1 MAQRIFIRSLI
12 ILLCSTGLSSGVC
25 GTALAA
31 PRNFQRSGSTVPQ
44 QGIYLVFPFENAGAS
59 PRLDWL
65 SEGLEELTIQRLFA
79 AGQQVYS
86 HAGRASEMDRYG
98 LPANAKLSR
107 AAMLHIADEL
117 DADFVIFGSFASD
130 GQNLAVEARILRV
143 NVLSDHTATNAK
155 ALLAPAR
162 ESGPLSSLMD
172 LHLRVLWRLISA
184 NDPAYRSNL
193 AEFSK
198 AQRPLRLDAFEHYI
212 RGLLAAEDEGRLREL
227 REAARLEPEWPD
239 PDFAL
244 GQAYYL
250 RRDCNSAIPW
260 FARVPNSHQRHFEAI
275 FATGVCRL
283 LLNQAD
289 RAEEVFAALQTS
301 PKNDA
306 ASEGAAGNAIS
317 NVEMPEILNDLAIA
331 QVRQGKSGPAVEG
344 LRRATQLDPDEDD
357 YPFNLGLLAL
367 RAKDF
372 AGAAGYFREASQ
384 RAPENP
390 EDRAMLILSLEKG
403 GKKEEA
409 EQERKLGKEALGSDA
424 LPAIRLEA
432 SPKTNVKTHGKSRKK
447 TQKTQLPTEEQGDA
461 LTRYERLKT
470 QLDTIALRLEIETP
484 EKVAGTATNDTAAD
498 TPANHVRRGRQELA
512 GNLLDAAEFE
522 FRTALKADPNDS
534 SAHRGL
540 AEILR
545 RRGKLDD
552 AVKELQTSLE
562 SGDSAI
568 ARTTLAK
575 IYLEQ
580 KKPDLARTEAEHAL
594 KLAPNYSEAK
604 QLLEH
609 LQNGKRGGGK
619 P

>member
-1 MAQRIFIRSLI
+1 MAQRDFIRFLI
-12 ILLCSTGLSSGVC
+12 ILLCSIGFTGGVC
-25 GTALAA
+25 GTAQAV
-31 PRNFQRSGSTVPQ
+31 PHNFQTTGSAASQ

-65 SEGLEELTIQRLFA
+65 GEGLEELTIQRLFA

-98 LPANAKLSR
+98 LPGNAKLSR
-107 AAMLHIADEL
+107 AAMLHIADDL

-130 GQNLAVEARILRV
+130 GQNLTVEARVLRV
-143 NVLSDHTATNAK
+143 NVLSDHTATNSK

-172 LHLRVLWRLISA
+172 LHLRVLWRLIST
-184 NDPAYRSNL
+184 NDPAYRLNL
-193 AEFSK
+193 VEFSK

-212 RGLLAAEDEGRLREL
+212 RGLLASEDEGRLREL

-244 GQAYYL
+244 GQAYYV

-275 FATGVCRL
+275 FATGICRL
-283 LLNQAD
+283 LLNQPD
-289 RAEEVFAALQTS
+289 RAEAVFAALQTS
-301 PKNDA
+301 PKNSA

-331 QVRQGKSGPAVEG
+331 QVRQGKAGPAVDG

-372 AGAAGYFREASQ
+372 AGAVDYFHEASQ
-384 RAPENP
+384 RSPENP

-409 EQERKLGKEALGSDA
+409 DQERKLAKEALGSDA
-424 LPAIRLEA
+424 LPAIRLE
-432 SPKTNVKTHGKSRKK
+432 PNTKPRGKTSKKSSKK
-447 TQKTQLPTEEQGDA
+447 KQPQPEEQGDA

-484 EKVAGTATNDTAAD
+484 ETVVGGAANDTAAD

-522 FRTALKADPNDS
+522 FRTALKAEPNDS

-562 SGDSAI
+562 TGDSAI

-580 KKPDLARTEAEHAL
+580 KRPDLARAEAEHAL

-609 LQNGKRGGGK
+609 LQNGKPGSTK

>member
-1 MAQRIFIRSLI
+1 MAQREFIRSLV
-12 ILLCSTGLSSGVC
+12 ILLCALGYAGRVCEAAGAVRGNPQATGAIPS
-25 GTALAA
+25 
-31 PRNFQRSGSTVPQ
+31 Q

-59 PRLDWL
+59 SRLDWL
-65 SEGLEELTIQRLFA
+65 GEGLEELTIQRLFA

-107 AAMLHIADEL
+107 AAMLHIADDL

-130 GQNLAVEARILRV
+130 GQNLTIEARILRV
-143 NVLSDHTATNAK
+143 NVLSDHAANNAK
-155 ALLAPAR
+155 ALLAPAL

-172 LHLRVLWRLISA
+172 LHLRLLWRLVST
-184 NDPAYRSNL
+184 NDPSYRLNL

-198 AQRPLRLDAFEHYI
+198 AQRPLRLDAFEHYV

-244 GQAYYL
+244 GQAYYV
-250 RRDCNSAIPW
+250 RRDCGSAIPW

-283 LLNQAD
+283 LLNQPD
-289 RAEEVFAALQTS
+289 RAEEVFVGLQAA
-301 PKNDA
+301 PKNNA
-306 ASEGAAGNAIS
+306 TEEGAAGNAIS

-331 QVRQGKSGPAVEG
+331 RVRQGKTAPALG
-344 LRRATQLDPDEDD
+344 DLRRATQIDPDEDD
-357 YPFNLGLLAL
+357 YPFNLGLLSL
-367 RAKDF
+367 RTKDF
-372 AGAAGYFREASQ
+372 AGAADYFHEASQ
-384 RAPENP
+384 RSPENP

-409 EQERKLGKEALGSDA
+409 EQERELAKEALGSDA
-424 LPAIRLEA
+424 LPTIRLEA
-432 SPKTNVKTHGKSRKK
+432 SAKPTGKAGKK
-447 TQKTQLPTEEQGDA
+447 SSKKKQPQPEDQGDA
-461 LTRYERLKT
+461 LTRHERLKT
-470 QLDTIALRLEIETP
+470 QLDTIALRFEIETP
-484 EKVAGTATNDTAAD
+484 EPIASVAANDPAAD

-522 FRTALKADPNDS
+522 FRTALKADANDS

-540 AEILR
+540 AEIDR

-552 AVKELQTSLE
+552 AVKELQASLE
-562 SGDSAI
+562 SRDSAI
-568 ARTTLAK
+568 VHTALAK

-609 LQNGKRGGGK
+609 LKNTKSGSAK

>member
-1 MAQRIFIRSLI
+1 MAQRDFIRSLVL
-12 ILLCSTGLSSGVC
+12 LLCAISLTGRVC
-25 GTALAA
+25 GAA
-31 PRNFQRSGSTVPQ
+31 QAVPANSQANGSTASQ

-107 AAMLHIADEL
+107 AAMLHIADDL

-130 GQNLAVEARILRV
+130 GQKLTVESRILRV
-143 NVLSDHTATNAK
+143 NVMSDHTVANAK
-155 ALLAPAR
+155 ALLAPVR
-162 ESGPLSSLMD
+162 ESGPLNSLMD
-172 LHLRVLWRLISA
+172 LHLRLVWRLISA
-184 NDPAYRSNL
+184 NDSAYRLSL

-212 RGLLAAEDEGRLREL
+212 RGLLVSEDEGRFREL

-244 GQAYYL
+244 GQAYYV

-283 LLNQAD
+283 LLNQPD
-289 RAEEVFAALQTS
+289 RAEEVFAALQTT
-301 PKNDA
+301 PKSNA
-306 ASEGAAGNAIS
+306 AGEGAAGNAIS

-331 QVRQGKSGPAVEG
+331 QVRQGKAGPA
-344 LRRATQLDPDEDD
+344 LADLQRATQLDPDDDD

-372 AGAAGYFREASQ
+372 AGAADYFHEASQ
-384 RAPENP
+384 RSPENP
-390 EDRAMLILSLEKG
+390 EDRAMLIVSLEKG

-409 EQERKLGKEALGSDA
+409 VQERKVAKEALGSDA
-424 LPAIRLEA
+424 LPTIRLE
-432 SPKTNVKTHGKSRKK
+432 SNPKANEKTHNKSRKK
-447 TQKTQLPTEEQGDA
+447 KQTQPEEQGDA

-484 EKVAGTATNDTAAD
+484 EPVAGAAANDGAAD

-522 FRTALKADPNDS
+522 FRRALKADPSDS

-540 AEILR
+540 GEILR

-552 AVKELQTSLE
+552 GVKELQASLE
-562 SGDSAI
+562 TGDSAV
-568 ARTTLAK
+568 AHTTLAK

-580 KKPDLARTEAEHAL
+580 KKPDLARAEAEHAL
-594 KLAPNYSEAK
+594 KLAPNFSEAK

-609 LQNGKRGGGK
+609 LQNTK
-619 P
+619 PGSTKP